1 MNSSTPEYI
10 LVVEDDAELRFILM
24 AHLQA
29 AGFRTLEA
37 TNAAQA
43 YAIAS
48 DSIPSLIIMDVGLPG
63 GVDGIEATRTIKS
76 DTKLAH
82 IPIIMLTGR
91 SRTEDVVHGLEAGA
105 QEYLC
110 KPFELAELLA
120 RVHTVLKLSH
130 AREDLDRLNTQLEE
144 QVDVKTKRLQLLY
157 EYMRDL
163 SSATTRNRVYDL
175 AIKGVQRM
183 TGANRISLFV
193 RETSTDQLRCAAS
206 IGIDADVLEKLTI
219 ENNVGISGQV
229 YKQGRTLAARAY
241 GDGAKNANQYQGDMF
256 VSTPLISALQQD
268 NELVLGVINVT
279 NKYGDAPFQEEE
291 IEGIRSIADAAAIA
305 LDGLSRQEQLELS
318 VSTLVRTV
326 AHLAEY
332 KDEETTEHLERVAVF
347 AEILAQQ
354 LQKSSS
360 YAADITDDF
369 LRYMM
374 QAAPMHDIGKVGI
387 PDDILTKPGK
397 LTDDEFRIMRTHT
410 EIGRRV
416 LSQALLASH
425 ESPLLQM
432 CIDIAHCHHE
442 RWNGKGYPRGLKEK
456 ESPLAARIVALV
468 DAYDAITSERR
479 YSAARSHVQAMDIVR
494 SERGQHFDPVIV
506 DSFLECQAKFNEVR
520 SKYTARQ
527 AETALVTG

>member
-1 MNSSTPEYI
+1 MNSHASEHI

-37 TNAAQA
+37 TTAAQA
-43 YAIAS
+43 YAVAS
-48 DSIPSLIIMDVGLPG
+48 EAMPDMIIMDVGLPG
-63 GVDGIEATRTIKS
+63 GVDGIAATRTIKS
-76 DTKLAH
+76 DNKLEH
-82 IPIIMLTGR
+82 IPIIMLTGH

-130 AREDLDRLNTQLEE
+130 AREDLDRLNSQLEV

-163 SSATTRNRVYDL
+163 SSAKSRNRVYDL
-175 AIKGVQRM
+175 AIKSVQRM

-193 RETSTDQLRCAAS
+193 RDTSMDQLRCAAS
-206 IGIDADVLEKLTI
+206 IGIEDDVMEKLTI

-229 YKQGRTLAARAY
+229 FKQGRTLAARAY
-241 GDGAKNANQYQGDMF
+241 GHGAKDAYQYQGDMF
-256 VSTPLISALQQD
+256 VSTPLISTLQED
-268 NELVLGVINVT
+268 HERMLGVINVT
-279 NKYGDAPFQEEE
+279 NKSEGGPFQEEE

-305 LDGLSRQEQLELS
+305 LDGLTRQEQLEGS

-332 KDEETTEHLERVAVF
+332 KDEETTEHLERVAIF

-354 LQKSSS
+354 LQKSSP
-360 YAADITDDF
+360 YASDITDEF
-369 LRYMM
+369 IRHMI

-387 PDDILTKPGK
+387 PDGILTKPGK
-397 LTDDEFRIMRTHT
+397 LTDEEFRIMRTHT

-416 LSQALLASH
+416 LSQALQASH

-442 RWNGKGYPRGLKEK
+442 RWNGKGYPRGLKDK

-479 YSAARSHVQAMDIVR
+479 YSAARSHEQAMDIVR
-494 SERGQHFDPVIV
+494 SERGQHFDPIIV
-506 DSFLECQAKFNEVR
+506 DSFLECHARFDEVR
-520 SKYTARQ
+520 SKYTTLSADV
-527 AETALVTG
+527 ALVTG